1 MCEIYKQIAI
11 ERERDEGLRAYE
23 YVVVTHDKE
32 GNEVE
37 YISFY
42 VADSGKIHFVKDPRP
57 LP

>member
-1 MCEIYKQIAI
+1 MCEIYKQIAS

-37 YISFY
+37 YLSFY
-42 VADSGKIHFVKDPRP
+42 VSDSGKIHFVKDPRP

>member
-1 MCEIYKQIAI
+1 MKVDEKITV
-11 ERERDEGLRAYE
+11 ERERDNALRAHE
-23 YVVVTHDKE
+23 YAVITHDRE

-42 VADSGKIHFVKDPRP
+42 VSDSGKIYFVKDPRP